1 LYKIFYGWKIVGTS
15 ILCYSAAPGQFAIGI
30 LGVFVIPLQLEF
42 GWSRAD
48 IFLSTAFLT
57 LTQAI
62 FTPLLGSL
70 VDKYGS
76 KKVMMPSLFFFGL
89 LLGGIPLFVGDTAHL
104 YLFYAIIGGL
114 SGGAAAVPYLRLA
127 GAWFVKKR
135 GLAFGLVMSGG
146 GLGYAYS
153 PPLVQYMID
162 NYGWRSGY
170 YMLAAILIFLVLPLI
185 QLFIYDKPQDINLLP
200 DGDSDGEG
208 LGVNEA
214 VIEYDDVGKI
224 TLGAL
229 LKMPLFYQLF
239 TTFMLLTFCLYGLMS
254 NLVPMLNDRGMDTS
268 TAALAASTVG
278 ITIIVSRIVIG
289 ILLDKYFAPRVG
301 MVCFMLS
308 AMGTAFL
315 AFGAVGPT
323 AFLAAIFFG
332 FSVGAELDLL
342 AYLITRYFGLSS
354 FGMVYGILFAAFLG
368 GVSLGPVV
376 FGRLFD
382 YYGSYVNILGI
393 CSFILVVTSLSM
405 LLLPKYKTS

>member
-1 LYKIFYGWKIVGTS
+1 MYKIFYGWKIVGTS

-89 LLGGIPLFVGDTAHL
+89 LLGGIPLFVGDTAPL

>member
-1 LYKIFYGWKIVGTS
+1 MAIHKIFYGWKIVGTS
-15 ILCYSAAPGQFAIGI
+15 IVCYSAAPGQFAVGI
-30 LGVFVIPLQLEF
+30 LGLFVIPLQLEF

-48 IFLSTAFLT
+48 IFLSTTFIT

-70 VDKYGS
+70 IDKYGS
-76 KKVMMPSLFFFGL
+76 KKVMMPSIFLFGL
-89 LLGGIPLFVGDTAHL
+89 LLGGIPLFVGDLADL
-104 YLFYAIIGGL
+104 YLFYGIIGVL

-127 GAWFVKKR
+127 GAWFVKRR
-135 GLAFGLVMSGG
+135 GLAFGLIMSGG

-170 YMLAAILIFLVLPLI
+170 YALAAIVIFLVLPLI
-185 QLFIYDKPQDINLLP
+185 QLFIHDHPRDLKLLA
-200 DGDSDGEG
+200 DGDTVDVDESVVVADEEEKTKLGE
-208 LGVNEA
+208 
-214 VIEYDDVGKI
+214 
-224 TLGAL
+224 L
-229 LKMPLFYQLF
+229 LRMPLFYQLF
-239 TTFMLLTFCLYGLMS
+239 ATFMLLTFCLYGLMS
-254 NLVPMLNDRGMDTS
+254 NLVPMLLDRGMDT
-268 TAALAASTVG
+268 TGAALAASTVG

-289 ILLDKYFAPRVG
+289 FLLDKFFAPRVG
-301 MVCFMLS
+301 MVCFLLS

-323 AFLAAIFFG
+323 AFIAAIFFG

-342 AYLITRYFGLSS
+342 AYLITRYFGISA

-368 GVSLGPVV
+368 GVSIGPVV

-382 YYGSYVNILGI
+382 FYGSYVNILSI
-393 CSFILVVTSLSM
+393 CSCILVITSISM
-405 LLLPKYKTS
+405 LFLPKYKTR

>member
-1 LYKIFYGWKIVGTS
+1 MAIHKIFYGWKIVGTS
-15 ILCYSAAPGQFAIGI
+15 IVCYSAAPGQFAVGI
-30 LGVFVIPLQLEF
+30 LGLFVIPLQLEF

-48 IFLSTAFLT
+48 IFLSTTFIT

-70 VDKYGS
+70 IDKYGS
-76 KKVMMPSLFFFGL
+76 KKVMMPSIFLFGL
-89 LLGGIPLFVGDTAHL
+89 LLGGIPLFVGDLADL
-104 YLFYAIIGGL
+104 YLFFGIIGVL

-127 GAWFVKKR
+127 GAWFVKRR
-135 GLAFGLVMSGG
+135 GLAFGLIMSGG

-170 YMLAAILIFLVLPLI
+170 YALAAIVIFLVLPLI
-185 QLFIYDKPQDINLLP
+185 QLFIHDHPRDLKLLA
-200 DGDSDGEG
+200 DGDTVDADESVVAADEEEKTKLGE
-208 LGVNEA
+208 
-214 VIEYDDVGKI
+214 
-224 TLGAL
+224 L
-229 LKMPLFYQLF
+229 LRMPLFYQLF
-239 TTFMLLTFCLYGLMS
+239 ATFMLLTFCLYGLMS
-254 NLVPMLNDRGMDTS
+254 NLVPMLLDRGMDT
-268 TAALAASTVG
+268 TGAALAASTVG

-289 ILLDKYFAPRVG
+289 FLLDKFFAPRVG
-301 MVCFMLS
+301 MVCFLLS

-323 AFLAAIFFG
+323 AFIAAIFFG

-342 AYLITRYFGLSS
+342 AYLITRYFGISA

-368 GVSLGPVV
+368 GVSIGPVV

-382 YYGSYVNILGI
+382 FYGSYVNILSI
-393 CSFILVVTSLSM
+393 CSCILVITSISM
-405 LLLPKYKTS
+405 LFLPKYKTR

>member
-1 LYKIFYGWKIVGTS
+1 MAIHKIFYGWKIVGTS
-15 ILCYSAAPGQFAIGI
+15 IVCYSAAPGQFAVGI
-30 LGVFVIPLQLEF
+30 LGLFVIPLQLEF

-48 IFLSTAFLT
+48 IFLSTTFIT

-70 VDKYGS
+70 IDKYGS
-76 KKVMMPSLFFFGL
+76 KKVMMPSIFLFGL
-89 LLGGIPLFVGDTAHL
+89 LLGGIPLFVGDLADL
-104 YLFYAIIGGL
+104 YLFYGIIGVL

-127 GAWFVKKR
+127 GAWFVKRR
-135 GLAFGLVMSGG
+135 GLAFGLIMSGG

-170 YMLAAILIFLVLPLI
+170 YALAAIVIFLVLPLI
-185 QLFIYDKPQDINLLP
+185 QLFIHDHPRDLKLLA
-200 DGDSDGEG
+200 DGDTVDADESVVAADEEEKTKLGE
-208 LGVNEA
+208 
-214 VIEYDDVGKI
+214 
-224 TLGAL
+224 L
-229 LKMPLFYQLF
+229 LRMPLFYQLF
-239 TTFMLLTFCLYGLMS
+239 ATFMLLTFCLYGLMS
-254 NLVPMLNDRGMDTS
+254 NLVPMLLDKGMDT
-268 TAALAASTVG
+268 TGAALAASTVG

-289 ILLDKYFAPRVG
+289 FLLDKFFAPRVG
-301 MVCFMLS
+301 MVCFLLS

-323 AFLAAIFFG
+323 AFIAAIFFG

-342 AYLITRYFGLSS
+342 AYLITRYFGISA

-368 GVSLGPVV
+368 GVSIGPVV

-382 YYGSYVNILGI
+382 FYGSYVNILSI
-393 CSFILVVTSLSM
+393 CSCILVITSISM
-405 LLLPKYKTS
+405 LFLPKYKTR

>member
-1 LYKIFYGWKIVGTS
+1 MYKIFYGWKIVGTS

-185 QLFIYDKPQDINLLP
+185 QLFIYDKPQDLNLLP

-254 NLVPMLNDRGMDTS
+254 NLVPMLNDRGMDTG

>member
-1 LYKIFYGWKIVGTS
+1 MHRIFYGWKIVGTS
-15 ILCYSAAPGQFAIGI
+15 MLCYSAAPGQFAVAI

-62 FTPLLGSL
+62 FTPMLGSL

-76 KKVMMPSLFFFGL
+76 KKVMMPSLFVFGL
-89 LLGGIPLFVGDTAHL
+89 LLGGIPLFVGDVVHL
-104 YLFYAIIGGL
+104 YLFYAVIGGL
-114 SGGAAAVPYLRLA
+114 SGGAAAVPYLRLVA
-127 GAWFVKKR
+127 AWFIKKR
-135 GLAFGLVMSGG
+135 GLAFGIVMSGG

-170 YMLAAILIFLVLPLI
+170 YVLAAIIIFLVLPLI
-185 QLFIYDKPQDINLLP
+185 QLFIHNKPQDLNLLP
-200 DGDSDGEG
+200 DGDDIDDGDSVDEVVAEDD
-208 LGVNEA
+208 GVE
-214 VIEYDDVGKI
+214 KI
-224 TLGAL
+224 TLGVL
-229 LKMPLFYQLF
+229 LRMPLFYQLF
-239 TTFMLLTFCLYGLMS
+239 ATFMLLTFCLYGLMS
-254 NLVPMLNDRGMDTS
+254 NLVPMLNDRGMDTV

-289 ILLDKYFAPRVG
+289 FLLDKYFAPRVG

-308 AMGTAFL
+308 AIGTAFL
-315 AFGAVGPT
+315 AFGAVGPS
-323 AFLAAIFFG
+323 AFVAAIFFG
-332 FSVGAELDLL
+332 LSVGAELDLL
-342 AYLITRYFGLSS
+342 AYLITRYFSLSS

-382 YYGSYVNILGI
+382 YYGSYINILGI
-393 CSFILVVTSLSM
+393 CSCILVVTSVSM
-405 LLLPKYKTS
+405 LFLPKYKTS